1 MRKKYQDSVMSAIE
15 AANKSAEA
23 LKRAEFAAD
32 AAEDIEIS
40 TAALIRQSLPPE
52 AALALEYV
60 MQAAEF
66 TKKSTEV
73 AGNQQA
79 ITAVN
84 TMIASLQSAVKMFKR
99 KTAQSSPTPVLE
111 RALQAA
117 EDAEKSVVAT
127 GNQQAIDDIQATV
140 SSIRS
145 VLGIY
150 KLMYK

>member
-1 MRKKYQDSVMSAIE
+1 
-15 AANKSAEA
+15 
-23 LKRAEFAAD
+23 
-32 AAEDIEIS
+32 
-40 TAALIRQSLPPE
+40 
-52 AALALEYV
+52 

-84 TMIASLQSAVKMFKR
+84 TMIVSLQSAVKMFKR
-99 KTAQSSPTPVLE
+99 KTARSSPTPALE

-127 GNQQAIDDIQATV
+127 GNQPAIDDIQATV

-145 VLGIY
+145 ALGIY
-150 KLMYK
+150 KHIYK